1 VNFLIDNSL
10 APAVAEKLREAG
22 HDSVHVRRYGIHKAD
37 DDTIFARAAQENRV
51 LVATDT
57 DFANLLA
64 VRGLPKPSVILL
76 KRTAGCRPDL
86 QARLLLANQ
95 PSMAELLEQ
104 GCVLV
109 IEESRIRSRT
119 LPLMRSGKD

>member
-1 VNFLIDNSL
+1 MNFLIDNSL

-22 HDSVHVRRYGIHKAD
+22 HDCVHVRRYGIHKAD

-51 LVATDT
+51 LVSTDT

-64 VRGLPKPSVILL
+64 IRGLTKPSVILL
-76 KRTAGCRPDL
+76 KRTSARRPDL

-95 PSMAELLEQ
+95 PLITELLEQ

-109 IEESRIRSRT
+109 FEENRIRSRS
-119 LPLMRSGKD
+119 LPLLRGGKD